1 MFSYNNMGH
10 AYMLSHVCDP
20 LDCCPPGSSVH
31 GISQAR
37 ILEWVAIPFSRGSSQ
52 PRAGTHVSC
61 IAGRFFTA
69 VPPRKPCNNTVM
81 NLIFLTSLQLV
92 RWTVVIESKYW
103 NCYYHHLD
111 QMLTFWT
118 NSLFYN
124 HWTYNEI
131 HSLKQSALPGCR
143 NFSYRQCLNQVS
155 T

>member
-37 ILEWVAIPFSRGSSQ
+37 ILEWFAIPFSRGSSQ

-69 VPPRKPCNNTVM
+69 VPPRKPYNNTVM

-103 NCYYHHLD
+103 QTVTITIWIKCYLLNK
-111 QMLTFWT
+111 LTLLQPLNIQWDT
-118 NSLFYN
+118 
-124 HWTYNEI
+124 
-131 HSLKQSALPGCR
+131 
-143 NFSYRQCLNQVS
+143 FSKAVS
-155 T
+155 PTWMQEFQL